1 MWWDLLLFAVT
12 GLALYG
18 LFLLACRIT
27 GFMRSRPDAP
37 PALSLLVVVRNQAP
51 VIEGLI
57 RHILALHHR
66 VPAFFE
72 LVVVDDRSGDE
83 TPGILQRLNRR
94 HHFTLIQMDQFP
106 GEQALETGLRFCR
119 GEVVYCFDLTG
130 RVRPHLVVRLIGRL
144 LKGEKASPAGESCG
158 ITLVTKR
165 VG

>member
-1 MWWDLLLFAVT
+1 MFWDFLLFAVT

-18 LFLLACRIT
+18 LFLLTCRIT
-27 GFMRSRPDAP
+27 RFMRNRPSAP
-37 PALSLLVVVRNQAP
+37 PAMSLLLVVRNQAS

-57 RHILALHHR
+57 RHILAYHHK
-66 VPAFFE
+66 PLTFFE
-72 LVVVDDRSGDE
+72 LVVVDDHSTDE

-94 HHFTLIQMDQFP
+94 HHFALIQMEQFP
-106 GEQALETGLRFCR
+106 GEKALDTGLKFCQ

-130 RVRPHLVVRLIGRL
+130 RVRPHLVVRLVGRL
-144 LKGEKASPAGESCG
+144 LKGEQAYPARESCD

>member
-1 MWWDLLLFAVT
+1 MWWYLLFFAVT

-18 LFLLACRIT
+18 LFLLTCRIT
-27 GFMRSRPDAP
+27 GFMRSRPAAP
-37 PALSLLVVVRNQAP
+37 PAMSLLVVVRNQAP

-57 RHILALHHR
+57 RHILAYHHK
-66 VPAFFE
+66 PLAFFE
-72 LVVVDDRSGDE
+72 LVVVDDHSGDE

-106 GEQALETGLRFCR
+106 GEKALETGIKFCR

-130 RVRPHLVVRLIGRL
+130 RVHPHLVARLVGCL
-144 LKGEKASPAGESCG
+144 LKGEHVYPASESCN